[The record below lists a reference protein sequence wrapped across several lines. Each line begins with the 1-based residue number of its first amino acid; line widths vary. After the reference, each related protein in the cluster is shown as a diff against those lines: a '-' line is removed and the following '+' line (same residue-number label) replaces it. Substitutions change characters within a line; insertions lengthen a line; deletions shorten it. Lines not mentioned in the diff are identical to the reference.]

1 MTGARKSVFGDLG
14 RHAAESGPVS
24 RLAMTFGDGIALLP
38 RVTASGRDRW
48 WSHITESADDL
59 SRLTS
64 DVFGQSLDLLGRDLG
79 AGWCS
84 TMTDRGGP
92 LVDSFTELVE
102 HS

>member
-1 MTGARKSVFGDLG
+1 MTGARESVFGDLG
-14 RHAAESGPVS
+14 RHAAESGS
-24 RLAMTFGDGIALLP
+24 IGRLTMTFGYCIALLS
-38 RVTASGRDRW
+38 RVTASAGDRW

-64 DVFGQSLDLLGRDLG
+64 DIFGQSFDLLGRDLG

-84 TMTDRGGP
+84 TMTDGGGS
-92 LVDSFTELVE
+92 LVDSFTELIE

>member
-1 MTGARKSVFGDLG
+1 MAWARETVFGDLG
-14 RHAAESGPVS
+14 RHAAESGSVS
-24 RLAMTFGDGIALLP
+24 RLAMTVGDGIALLP
-38 RVTASGRDRW
+38 RVTASGGDRW

-59 SRLTS
+59 SRLTR
-64 DVFGQSLDLLGRDLG
+64 DIFGQSLDLLGGDLR

-84 TMTDRGGP
+84 TMTNRGGP